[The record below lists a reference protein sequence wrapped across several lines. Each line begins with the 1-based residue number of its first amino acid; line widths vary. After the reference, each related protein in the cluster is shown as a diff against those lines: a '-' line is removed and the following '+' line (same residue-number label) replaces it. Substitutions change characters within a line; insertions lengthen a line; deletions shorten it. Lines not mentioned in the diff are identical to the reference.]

1 MSDAQPFADATLLFD
16 PRDCGRAQKLR
27 KHLRRFSL
35 SKAAAGELGL
45 PRRPLRR
52 VALRP
57 LDASTDIAGSPHPIV
72 VCSPHLV
79 RHEPLFQRLDTA
91 HVRSLCPVIIKGDP
105 DAEDGQACFPPT
117 LRHLLQSADL
127 LAIDLR
133 KHGDGWTDGVA
144 KIISRTTETPLGALR
159 DREGENERKRVRRLA
174 VLSGGL
180 VATLIAAAMLSWQAA
195 IAGQAM
201 TASLAGVAG
210 FLHESGRDMLAYARV
225 PGATSLEAVAAL
237 TRNQEE
243 SDRVAAAFE
252 SNGVFAGAAPL
263 VRGYSYVYLA
273 EALRARG
280 EFDAAIAEMEQAV
293 AIIMDDHLDATAM
306 GLGSNLQWRQNV
318 LQLLSQTYQNAGD
331 VQGVERASAMIVGVA
346 QDELARRPH
355 DDVARAIYIQAI
367 AEPILATPP
376 TATTREA
383 AEARM
388 ASIRKALQ
396 DTPSGSLAGTQFLSA
411 MCVSFTLST
420 PASYEELGLAIE
432 TTVQLVL
439 FDKAVA
445 SHDRAWADAQF
456 AAARIAVERLEAVA
470 GERAKPARDQ
480 LRLRGRT
487 LAIADGRLEEVE
499 AFLLRS
505 LDARRQTAA
514 AEPHIM
520 INRTIVP
527 SVLASLAHVRV
538 LRHDP
543 RFVMDLDEALAI
555 RRRLLADD
563 STNLMLKAELGA
575 ALTGTANELAAAGHC
590 ARARAVRAEGAAL
603 LTTVVNAQSRV
614 PAWRQALQTGSQGRP
629 CRPGQWMTTP

>member
-1 MSDAQPFADATLLFD
+1 MSNAEPFADATLLFD
-16 PRDCGRAQKLR
+16 PRDRGRAQKLR
-27 KHLRRFSL
+27 KHLRRFAL
-35 SKAAAGELGL
+35 SRAAAAELGL

-52 VALRP
+52 VALSP

-105 DAEDGQACFPPT
+105 DAEDGHACFPPA

-159 DREGENERKRVRRLA
+159 DREGENERRRVRRLA
-174 VLSGGL
+174 FLSGGL
-180 VATLIAAAMLSWQAA
+180 VATLIAAAVLSWQAA
-195 IAGQAM
+195 IAGQAA
-201 TASLAGVAG
+201 TASLAGVTYFVQGAG
-210 FLHESGRDMLAYARV
+210 SDMLAYAQV

-237 TRNQEE
+237 RRNREE
-243 SDRVAAAFE
+243 ADQVAAAIE
-252 SNGVFAGAAPL
+252 SNGVFAGATPL
-263 VRGYSYVYLA
+263 LRAFSRVYLGNV
-273 EALRARG
+273 LRWRG
-280 EFDAAIAEMEQAV
+280 EYDAAIAEMQQAV
-293 AIIMDDHLDATAM
+293 AIMMDDHLDATAM

-331 VQGVERASAMIVGVA
+331 VQGIERASALIVGVA
-346 QDELARRPH
+346 QDELARRPR

-376 TATTREA
+376 TAMTREA

-432 TTVQLVL
+432 TTVQLLL
-439 FDKAVA
+439 FDIAVA

-487 LAIADGRLEEVE
+487 LAIADGRLEDVE
-499 AFLLRS
+499 ASLLRS
-505 LDARRQTAA
+505 LDAARQTATTA
-514 AEPHIM
+514 PHI
-520 INRTIVP
+520 INNRMTVP
-527 SVLASLAHVRV
+527 LVLASVAHVRV

-543 RFVMDLDEALAI
+543 RFIVDLDEALAI

-575 ALTGTANELAAAGHC
+575 ALTATANELAAAGDC

-603 LTTVVNAQSRV
+603 LTTVVKTQSRV
-614 PAWRQALQTGSQGRP
+614 PARRQALQTGAQGRP
-629 CRPGQWMTTP
+629 CWPGQWSPRQ